1 MQISQAVREKML
13 LALGLGLIATTPSAD
28 CAPAENGRPA
38 RPTQSTPALDEGK
51 PSGPVSAPHG
61 IAAAKDAGGAPGC
74 YAPGPKD
81 LADDGIKPV
90 PRRHSRLHP
99 VNYPVKGSATAS
111 GTASGIETGT
121 ASGTASGTATPG
133 TAVSGKPGQVKVP
146 GTCSSEVPPVVIRKG
161 KKTFD
166 SCPAC
171 GRG

>member
-13 LALGLGLIATTPSAD
+13 LALGLGLIATAPSAE

-38 RPTQSTPALDEGK
+38 RPTQSTSALDEGK
-51 PSGPVSAPHG
+51 PAGPVSAPAG

-81 LADDGIKPV
+81 DGVSEKSS
-90 PRRHSRLHP
+90 PRRHSRLVP
-99 VNYPVKGSATAS
+99 VNYSGSAGSTATVTAS
-111 GTASGIETGT
+111 GTV
-121 ASGTASGTATPG
+121 SGTASGTATAG
-133 TAVSGKPGQVKVP
+133 TASSGKPVRAKTP
-146 GTCSSEVPPVVIRKG
+146 GTCSSDVPPVVVRK
-161 KKTFD
+161 KEKPYE